1 MNAGRSPLYGMSTRL
16 LCLALGT
23 LVAAAGC
30 RHVQAPAGNGPA
42 AAEDVNIGY
51 GTRGSGNV
59 TGAVSSLNVEDMDQA
74 EVASMER
81 LLRGRVP
88 GLQVIRRPGGEVV
101 LRVRGMTTASG
112 SAGPHVVIDG
122 MASNARDL
130 LGLPPEVVSRIDVLK
145 DASAA
150 VYGLR
155 GANGVILVTTRRGR

>member
-23 LVAAAGC
+23 LVAAVGC
-30 RHVQAPAGNGPA
+30 RHAQAPAANGPA
-42 AAEDVNIGY
+42 AADEVNIGY

-59 TGAVSSLNVEDMDQA
+59 TGAVSSLNVEGLEQS

-81 LLRGRVP
+81 LLRGRVA

-101 LRVRGMTTASG
+101 LRIRGMTAASG

-122 MASNARDL
+122 TASSARDL
-130 LGLPPEVVSRIDVLK
+130 LGLSPEVVSRIDVLK

-155 GANGVILVTTRRGR
+155 GANGVILVTTRRGP